1 MRRKELQKYAM
12 LDRKKIAEKRQERI
26 RMDPFLPLNTR

>member
-12 LDRKKIAEKRQERI
+12 LDRKKIAEKETRKI

>member
-12 LDRKKIAEKRQERI
+12 LDRKKIAEKETRKN
-26 RMDPFLPLNTR
+26 PNVFFLVS

>member
-12 LDRKKIAEKRQERI
+12 LDRKKIAEKEPRKN
-26 RMDPFLPLNTR
+26 PHGAFLAS